1 MKFTLIYLYTIL
13 LLTSCIQKAQK
24 TGSKELFNCGPDNF
38 PYILINSTLCEG
50 TTKCWDLY
58 FQFNDSLKTRI
69 LPITFR
75 QISCINESQ
84 RKVGIAYYESTQDY
98 IEIDLT
104 EFWILVNYDDDI
116 GIHIDAGSFRD
127 SLNKVLAI
135 MDNNLSSLYEKVR
148 QNPEADSL
156 ARPEILITL
165 NVKTDANKQL
175 SKSDYDKLTE
185 YMRVRTKV
193 AIARID
199 ELSLKLWGKSYL
211 NLEMRQ
217 KLAVTKLLGYLL
229 IVNIT

>member
-1 MKFTLIYLYTIL
+1 MKLTLIYIYTIL
-13 LLTSCIQKAQK
+13 LLTSCNQKAQK
-24 TGSKELFNCGPDNF
+24 AGSMELFSCGPCNF
-38 PYILINSTLCEG
+38 PSILINSSLYKG
-50 TTKCWDLY
+50 TTKFRDLY
-58 FQFNDSLKTRI
+58 LQFNDSLKTRI

-84 RKVGIAYYESTQDY
+84 RKVGIAYYESTQDN

-116 GIHIDAGSFRD
+116 GIHLDAGSLRD
-127 SLNKVLAI
+127 SLNILLAI

-156 ARPEILITL
+156 TRPEILIAL
-165 NVKTDANKQL
+165 NVKTNFNKQL

-185 YMRVRTKV
+185 YMRVMTIV
-193 AIARID
+193 YMTRID
-199 ELSLKLWGKSYL
+199 ELSLNLWGKSYH

-217 KLAVTKLLGYLL
+217 KLAVSKLLGYLL
-229 IVNIT
+229 MVNIT